1 MEIGDE
7 LARKICR
14 DLGWPV
20 DLPGVSAQEK
30 DRETLL
36 EPLKIGAGDILNMP
50 VETADEE
57 ESVQIEV

>member
-14 DLGWPV
+14 DLGWLV
-20 DLPGVSAQEK
+20 DLPGVNAQEK
-30 DRETLL
+30 DRETLPESL
-36 EPLKIGAGDILNMP
+36 EISAGDILNMP

-57 ESVQIEV
+57 ELVQIEA

>member
-1 MEIGDE
+1 MEVGDE

-20 DLPGVSAQEK
+20 DLPGVNAQEK

-36 EPLKIGAGDILNMP
+36 ESLKIRAVDILNMP

-57 ESVQIEV
+57 ELAQIEV